1 MTVKNSSFT
10 LMLAFLLLM
19 WGCEKS
25 ENNQGTD
32 GIGEGEEAHHGIRL
46 DNMDTTVSPR
56 ENFYLY
62 TNGGY
67 ISRTEIPAEES
78 RWGVFNELRDEADL
92 RVRKILEEASA
103 NEKAEAGSLEEKIG
117 LFYKTGMDTEAIEKE
132 GMNSLSEELAL
143 IDNMKTTE
151 DLFATLGTFHRHAI
165 FGGFISYVSQDAKN
179 SERYIVNMVQGGT
192 GLPDRDYYL
201 VEDADKQEIREKYQE
216 YLTNLYGL
224 MGADPAA
231 ASKNASLV
239 MEMETIMAKNSMDRV
254 ERRDPYKTY
263 HLMNLEGLK
272 ELADLPWEVY
282 FENLGLADPGEV
294 NVAQTDFY
302 KGLEQLVKDFSIEQW
317 NIYLHAVLLRN
328 NAAYLSQEFVQTNF
342 DFYGKV
348 LEGTEEMKER
358 SKRVVE
364 HTNGALGFGIGQLY
378 VERHFSPKAKEMAL
392 DMVENILAVMK
403 ERLADL
409 EWMGEETRQQA
420 INKLNTILPKIGYP
434 DKWRDYS
441 AMAIEDQAYVKNVL
455 AAREFNY
462 QYRLDKIGK
471 PVDKTEWGISPQT
484 VNAYYNPSKNEIVF
498 PAGILQA
505 PFFDEKVD
513 AALNYGGFGAVIG
526 HELTHAFD
534 DQGSKFDAAGNLE
547 NWWTEE
553 DLANFQARAK
563 MVEEQ
568 YSEYTVLDS
577 IHLNGKL
584 TLGENIADI
593 DGLRISFYAWKR
605 SLDGKEGESKDGYTP
620 EQRFFIN
627 YGQLWSSLMRPE
639 ALKLMVNTNPHSPA
653 QWRVNGST
661 SSLTEFYDAFGVQE
675 GDKMFRAPEKRM
687 SIW

>member
-1 MTVKNSSFT
+1 MTVEKRSFT
-10 LMLAFLLLM
+10 LVLAFLLLM
-19 WGCEKS
+19 WGCDEKT
-25 ENNQGTD
+25 NTQGTGD
-32 GIGEGEEAHHGIRL
+32 EGGEEVHHGIRL
-46 DNMDTTVSPR
+46 ENMDTTVSPR

-62 TNGGY
+62 ANGGY

-92 RVRKILEEASA
+92 RVNKILKEASA
-103 NEKAEAGSLEEKIG
+103 NESAEAGSLEEKIG
-117 LFYKTGMDTEAIEKE
+117 LFYKSGMDTERIESE
-132 GMNSLSEELAL
+132 GMKALETELAL
-143 IDNMKTTE
+143 IDNMKNVD

-165 FGGFISYVSQDAKN
+165 FGGFVSYVSQDAKN
-179 SERYIVNMVQGGT
+179 SERYIINMVQGGT

-201 VEDADKQEIREKYQE
+201 VEDEDKVEIRAKYVE

-224 MGADPAA
+224 MGADPEASAA
-231 ASKNASLV
+231 NANLV
-239 MEMETIMAKNSMDRV
+239 MEIETAMAKNSMDRV

-263 HLMNLEGLK
+263 HLMNVDGLK

-282 FENLGLADPGEV
+282 FENLGLPDPGEV

-302 KGLEQLVKDFSIEQW
+302 SGLEELTKKYSIEQW
-317 NIYLHAVLLRN
+317 NIYLHAVLLRSS
-328 NAAYLSQEFVQTNF
+328 AAYLSGDFVQTNF

-358 SKRVVE
+358 SKRITE

-378 VERHFSPKAKEMAL
+378 VERHFSSTAKEMAL

-403 ERLADL
+403 ERLSNL
-409 EWMGEETRQQA
+409 EWMGQETRDQA
-420 INKLNTILPKIGYP
+420 INKLNTILPKIGFP
-434 DKWRDYS
+434 DTWRDFS
-441 AMAIEDQAYVKNVL
+441 GMAIADQPYVKNVMT
-455 AAREFNY
+455 AREFNF

-471 PVDKTEWGISPQT
+471 PVDKTEWGITPQT

-534 DQGSKFDAAGNLE
+534 DQGSKFDADGNLK

-553 DLANFQARAK
+553 DLANFQARSK

-577 IHLNGKL
+577 IHVNGKL

-605 SLDGKEGESKDGYTP
+605 SLDGKTGESKDGFTP
-620 EQRFFIN
+620 EQRFFVN

-661 SSLTEFYDAFGVQE
+661 SSLTEFYEAFGVEE
-675 GDKMFRAPEKRM
+675 GDAMHRTERM

>member
-1 MTVKNSSFT
+1 MTVEKRSFT
-10 LMLAFLLLM
+10 LVLAFLLLM
-19 WGCEKS
+19 WGCDEKT
-25 ENNQGTD
+25 NTQGTGD
-32 GIGEGEEAHHGIRL
+32 EGGEEVHHGIRL
-46 DNMDTTVSPR
+46 ENMDTTVSPR

-62 TNGGY
+62 ANGGY

-92 RVRKILEEASA
+92 RVNKILEEAAS
-103 NEKAEAGSLEEKIG
+103 NESAEAGSLEEKIG
-117 LFYKTGMDTEAIEKE
+117 LFYKSGMDTERIESE
-132 GMNSLSEELAL
+132 GMKALESELAL
-143 IDNMKTTE
+143 IDNMKNVD
-151 DLFATLGTFHRHAI
+151 DLFATLGVFHRHAI
-165 FGGFISYVSQDAKN
+165 FGGFVSYVSQDAKN
-179 SERYIVNMVQGGT
+179 SERFIIKLVQGGT

-201 VEDADKQEIREKYQE
+201 LEDEDKVEIREKYVE

-224 MGADPAA
+224 MGADPEASAA
-231 ASKNASLV
+231 NANLV
-239 MEMETIMAKNSMDRV
+239 MEMETAMATNSMGRV

-263 HLMNLEGLK
+263 HLMNLDGLK
-272 ELADLPWEVY
+272 ELADLPWEIY
-282 FENLGLADPGEV
+282 FENLGLPDPGEV

-302 KGLEQLVKDFSIEQW
+302 SGLKGLTEKYSIEQW
-317 NIYLHAVLLRN
+317 NIYLHAVLLRSS
-328 NAAYLSQEFVQTNF
+328 AAYLSADYVQTNF
-342 DFYGKV
+342 NFYGKV

-358 SKRVVE
+358 SKRITE

-378 VERHFSPKAKEMAL
+378 VERHFSNTAKEMAL

-403 ERLADL
+403 ERLSTL
-409 EWMGEETRQQA
+409 EWMGQETRDQA
-420 INKLNTILPKIGYP
+420 INKLNTILPKIGFP
-434 DKWRDYS
+434 DKWRDFS
-441 AMAIEDQAYVKNVL
+441 GMAISDQPYVKNVL
-455 AAREFNY
+455 TAREFNF
-462 QYRLDKIGK
+462 QYGLDKIGK
-471 PVDKTEWGISPQT
+471 PVDKTEWGITPQT

-534 DQGSKFDAAGNLE
+534 DQGSKFDADGNLK
-547 NWWTEE
+547 NWWTDE
-553 DLANFQARAK
+553 DLENFQARSK

-605 SLDGKEGESKDGYTP
+605 SLDGQTGESKDGFTP
-620 EQRFFIN
+620 EQRFFVN

-661 SSLTEFYDAFGVQE
+661 SSLTEFYEAFGVEE
-675 GDKMFRAPEKRM
+675 GDPMYRAERM

>member
-1 MTVKNSSFT
+1 MTLKNKSFT
-10 LMLAFLLLM
+10 LVLASLLLL
-19 WGCEKS
+19 WGCDKGDS
-25 ENNQGTD
+25 TQGTD
-32 GIGEGEEAHHGIRL
+32 GIGEVVEVHHGIKL
-46 DNMDTTVSPR
+46 ENMDTTVSPR

-62 TNGGY
+62 ANGGY
-67 ISRTEIPAEES
+67 INRTEIPAEES

-92 RVRKILEEASA
+92 RVRKILEDAGA
-103 NEKAEAGSLEEKIG
+103 NKDAKPGSLEEKIG
-117 LFYKTGMDTEAIEKE
+117 LFYKTGMDTEAIEKD
-132 GMNSLSEELAL
+132 GMNSLSEEMAL
-143 IDNMKTTE
+143 IDNIATVE
-151 DLFATLGTFHRHAI
+151 DLFTTLGTFHRHTI
-165 FGGFISYVSQDAKN
+165 YGGFVSYVSQDAKN

-201 VEDADKQEIREKYQE
+201 VEDPDKQEIREKYVV
-216 YLTNLYGL
+216 YLTNLYEL
-224 MGADPAA
+224 MGADAETA
-231 ASKNASLV
+231 ASNASLV
-239 MEMETIMAKNSMDRV
+239 MEMETKMAENSMGRV

-263 HLMNLEGLK
+263 HLMNLEGLN
-272 ELADLPWEVY
+272 ELADLPWGLY
-282 FENLGLADPGEV
+282 FESLGLPDPGEV

-302 KGLEQLVKDFSIEQW
+302 TGLEKLVQDYSIDQW
-317 NIYLHAVLLRN
+317 KVYLHAVLIRN
-328 NAAYLSQEFVQTNF
+328 NAAYLNQDFVQTNF

-364 HTNGALGFGIGQLY
+364 HTNSALGFGIGQLY
-378 VERHFSPKAKEMAL
+378 VERHFSPTAKAMAME
-392 DMVENILAVMK
+392 MVENILAIMK

-409 EWMGEETRQQA
+409 EWMSEETRTQA

-441 AMAIEDQAYVKNVL
+441 AMAIQDQPYVKNVM
-455 AAREFNY
+455 AAREFNF

-505 PFFDEKVD
+505 PFFDEEVD

-534 DQGSKFDAAGNLE
+534 DQGSKFDASGNLK
-547 NWWTEE
+547 NWWTED
-553 DLANFQARAK
+553 DLKNFEERAK

-593 DGLRISFYAWKR
+593 DGLRISYYAWKR
-605 SLDGKEGESKDGYTP
+605 SLGGQEGEPKDGYTP

-661 SSLTEFYDAFGVQE
+661 SSLTEFYEAFGIQE
-675 GDKMFRAPEKRM
+675 GDGMYRAEDKRM